1 MTYEETDFLFGSEM
15 TLPKSSCHLSGEGA
29 EPAEDTGRVAS
40 CVTALGRLS
49 LEVNDYKMFTNI
61 SSGTG
66 WERPCLKCLIIKSE
80 KFDFFSK

>member
-1 MTYEETDFLFGSEM
+1 M
-15 TLPKSSCHLSGEGA
+15 TLPKSNCELFGERA
-29 EPAEDTGRVAS
+29 VPAEDTGHVAS

-66 WERPCLKCLIIKSE
+66 WERSCLTCLIIKGE
-80 KFDFFSK
+80 KFYFFNKYNFL